1 MRGKDMKRI
10 ERYRMRQ
17 RIIERD
23 REISLQG
30 KRESKRKRDWEEEK
44 SKREEER
51 LIRRGETGEI
61 KEKKDEKKEWG
72 LLVPLLP
79 NPDSV

>member
-30 KRESKRKRDWEEEK
+30 KRESKRKRD
-44 SKREEER
+44 
-51 LIRRGETGEI
+51 
-61 KEKKDEKKEWG
+61 
-72 LLVPLLP
+72 
-79 NPDSV
+79 